1 MSNKL
6 YKILAIN
13 PGSRYIGV
21 AVFYGNALQDWHIK
35 NVPGRPEKQRLAK
48 AKYIILRLIE
58 RHEPDMVVIKK
69 LHPSKTSIPLRRT
82 TNLIEK
88 LAYQRKI
95 RVRNYS
101 IKQVKDLILSEKPK
115 NKARL
120 AEVLA
125 NRYPDLMHEFKKE
138 ILSKNHYHIRMFE
151 AVALGAIC
159 YDQLK

>member
-21 AVFYGNALQDWHIK
+21 AVFYGNALQDWQIK
-35 NVPGRPEKQRLAK
+35 NVPGRPEKQKLAK
-48 AKYIILRLIE
+48 AKDIVIRLIE
-58 RHEPDMVVIKK
+58 RHEPDMIVLKK
-69 LHPSKTSIPLRRT
+69 LHSSRTSIHLKRIA
-82 TNLIEK
+82 NLIEK

-95 RVRNYS
+95 EIRSYS
-101 IKQVKDLILSEKPK
+101 IKQVKDFVLSSKPK
-115 NKARL
+115 NKVRL

-151 AVALGAIC
+151 AVALGAVC
-159 YDQLK
+159 CGQLK

>member
-21 AVFYGNALQDWHIK
+21 AVFYGNALQDWQIK
-35 NVPGRPEKQRLAK
+35 NVLGRPEKQKLLK
-48 AKYIILRLIE
+48 VKNIVLQLIE
-58 RHEPDMVVIKK
+58 RHEPDIIVLKK
-69 LHPSKTSIPLRRT
+69 LHPSRASIHLKRIA
-82 TNLIEK
+82 NLIEK
-88 LAYQRKI
+88 LAYQKKI
-95 RVRNYS
+95 RIRSYS
-101 IKQVKDLILSEKPK
+101 IKQVKDLILRDKPR

-125 NRYPDLMHEFKKE
+125 NKYPDLLHEFKKE
-138 ILSKNHYHIRMFE
+138 IYSKNHYHIRMFE

-159 YDQLK
+159 CDQLK